1 MNIQDYKNFYQK
13 KFKNKTKENKII
25 LVCIEL
31 DYTLDQIEF
40 LENIYMTG
48 GKYCRL
54 CSDGFQDK
62 ALSERQEL
70 CQKSS
75 ALYSMLAELNG
86 KDYITKKEIKK
97 IVIENTNNFINL

>member
-1 MNIQDYKNFYQK
+1 MNIQDYKNFYQE

-25 LVCIEL
+25 LICIGL

-40 LENIYMTG
+40 LENIYRTS
-48 GKYCRL
+48 GKYYRL

-86 KDYITKKEIKK
+86 KNNTTKKEIKK
-97 IVIENTNNFINL
+97 IVMKNINNFLNL